1 MPEFVHLHLHT
12 EYSLLDGACRI
23 DELLDQ
29 AVKLKMP
36 AVAVTEHG
44 NLFSSVIFHDHAWRH
59 GVKPILGCE
68 VYTAPLSRHTRSGT
82 PGETANHLV
91 LLAETNEGYHNLI
104 KLVSAGYTEGFYYKP
119 RIDKELLARHSK
131 GLIGLSSCLKGEV
144 AEGLSHQQERKAVE
158 AAAAYR
164 DILGPGNFF
173 LEMQWHGIDDQRVV
187 NSGLPG
193 IARDLN
199 LPLVCTNDVHYLRET
214 DAHPHDILLCIGT
227 GKAFTDPKRLRYDSR
242 QFFLKTPEEMAAAF
256 NDFPESLLNTVR
268 IAERCNVRL
277 PEGDNFL
284 PNFEVPAPYGL
295 DEYFEHVAREGFTQ
309 RLPRLQQLAAAGTL
323 RCTIDEYE
331 QRLSYEIDMIKRMRY
346 SGYFLIVWDFIRY
359 AREQGIP
366 VGPGRG
372 SAAGSLVAY
381 ALGITD
387 IDPLQHEL
395 LFERFLNPERVSMPD
410 IDIDF
415 CMNRRGEVIN
425 YVTQKYGRDNV
436 AQIIT
441 FGTMAAKAAI
451 KDVGRAMDIPY
462 ADVDRIAKMVP
473 TQLNIT
479 LEQAI
484 ADSAQLRE
492 AIEKDGQIRELF
504 ETAKKLEGM
513 VRNSGVHAAGVV
525 ISPRPLTELVPLHK
539 TKNHEIVT
547 AFDMVAIEKMGLL
560 KMDFL
565 GLTTLTILDDSLKLI
580 AQTRN
585 EKISL
590 EDIAFT
596 DQPTY
601 EKVFHKGLTS

>member
-44 NLFSSVIFHDHAWRH
+44 NLFSSIIFHDHARAR
-59 GVKPILGCE
+59 GLNPILGCE
-68 VYTAPLSRHTRSGT
+68 VYVAPGKRQERNGN
-82 PGETANHLV
+82 PGETQNHLV
-91 LLAETNEGYHNLI
+91 LLAETLEGYHNLI

-119 RIDKELLARHSK
+119 RIDKELLARHAR

-144 AEGLSHQQERKAVE
+144 AEGLAHHQYNKSVE

-173 LEMQWHGIDDQRVV
+173 LEMQWHGIEEQRAV

-193 IARDLN
+193 IARNLN
-199 LPLVCTNDVHYLRET
+199 LPLVCTNDVHYLRES
-214 DAHPHDILLCIGT
+214 DAHAHDILLCIGT
-227 GKAFTDPKRLRYDSR
+227 GKAFSDPKRLRYDAR

-295 DEYFEHVAREGFTQ
+295 DEYFEHVAREGFKQ
-309 RLPRLQQLAAAGTL
+309 RVPRLQQLAAAGTL
-323 RCTIDEYE
+323 RCPIDEYE

-436 AQIIT
+436 A
-441 FGTMAAKAAI
+441 
-451 KDVGRAMDIPY
+451 
-462 ADVDRIAKMVP
+462 
-473 TQLNIT
+473 
-479 LEQAI
+479 
-484 ADSAQLRE
+484 
-492 AIEKDGQIRELF
+492 
-504 ETAKKLEGM
+504 
-513 VRNSGVHAAGVV
+513 
-525 ISPRPLTELVPLHK
+525 
-539 TKNHEIVT
+539 
-547 AFDMVAIEKMGLL
+547 
-560 KMDFL
+560 
-565 GLTTLTILDDSLKLI
+565 
-580 AQTRN
+580 
-585 EKISL
+585 
-590 EDIAFT
+590 
-596 DQPTY
+596 
-601 EKVFHKGLTS
+601 